1 MYLLNFGDTPFN
13 RKGSGQCH
21 VVLQRSEAG
30 LGEGGGGECLGGGSH
45 GRLIGLYFSEPLT
58 VKAKER
64 ARCANMT
71 SSAPLQLQV
80 ILIVLMNLLLKL
92 FNILYWHLGLDK

>member
-1 MYLLNFGDTPFN
+1 MYLLNFGATPFN

-21 VVLQRSEAG
+21 VVLKRSEAG

-58 VKAKER
+58 VKAKEEGSMR
-64 ARCANMT
+64 E
-71 SSAPLQLQV
+71 
-80 ILIVLMNLLLKL
+80 
-92 FNILYWHLGLDK
+92 HDE